1 MKEVFQSGS
10 LAAFKIRKAV
20 RFEQEEDQLQPDE
33 TPLQTECRSQ
43 LKCVERHE
51 RVVRG
56 GVPGGHWWNYS
67 QKQR

>member
-20 RFEQEEDQLQPDE
+20 RFKQEEDRPQPDE
-33 TPLQTECRSQ
+33 TPLHPECRSQ
-43 LKCVERHE
+43 LKCVERRG

-67 QKQR
+67 QRE